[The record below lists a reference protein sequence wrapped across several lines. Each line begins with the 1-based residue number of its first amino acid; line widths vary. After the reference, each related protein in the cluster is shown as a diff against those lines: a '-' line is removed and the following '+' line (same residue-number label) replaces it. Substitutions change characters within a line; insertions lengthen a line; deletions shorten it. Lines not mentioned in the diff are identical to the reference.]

1 MYGAPGN
8 NSFYNSRAA
17 DSGILNPIV
26 SRFANSCV
34 DIRLLVFAERTEEG
48 VPSIFVAAEMLMS
61 GCFKV
66 SHDLGEA
73 HQLCIAGP
81 A

>member
-1 MYGAPGN
+1 VALPLFK
-8 NSFYNSRAA
+8 SVEPA
-17 DSGILNPIV
+17 L
-26 SRFANSCV
+26 
-34 DIRLLVFAERTEEG
+34 AERAEKG
-48 VPSIFVAAEMLMS
+48 VPSIFVAAGMLMS

-66 SHDLGEA
+66 HHDLGEA